1 MQFQLLK
8 IKKFDKSIN
17 YYKLIIKIIV
27 VKTQKHK
34 NDNNKITII
43 IIIIIMI
50 KRQYQPPSPK
60 KKHLYNTLAVFEWKP
75 STVVPKTSTLE
86 VAGILDP
93 PHFYVSVT

>member
-17 YYKLIIKIIV
+17 YYKSIIKIIV

-34 NDNNKITII
+34 KDNNKIII
-43 IIIIIMI
+43 ITIIIIMI